1 MAARRIV
8 ADNRK
13 ARRDYFI
20 DETLEAGLVL
30 VGTEVKSLRGGRA
43 NLNDAYAAERDGEIF
58 LYNAYIPEYTGG
70 NRFNHETRRP
80 RKMLLHRRE
89 VSRLIGTLK
98 RGGVTLIPLMLYFN
112 EQGRAKVEIA
122 IGRGK
127 KQHDKRATIKE
138 RDWLRQKE
146 RLMRRDH

>member
-80 RKMLLHRRE
+80 RKILLHRRE

>member
-138 RDWLRQKE
+138 RDWQRQKE